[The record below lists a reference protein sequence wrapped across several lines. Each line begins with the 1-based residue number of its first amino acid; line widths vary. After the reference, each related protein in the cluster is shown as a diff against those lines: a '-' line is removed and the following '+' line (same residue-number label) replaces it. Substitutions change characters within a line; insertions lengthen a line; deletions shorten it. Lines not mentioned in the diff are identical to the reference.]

1 MLNDMKRL
9 VFYFL
14 GMIVFGL
21 LSLTSCTPGKLL
33 WFSSTG
39 IMTYNR
45 NTGQFEV
52 LWENNGQGN
61 AVKCDTVYVYVND
74 KEVIDSV
81 R

>member
-1 MLNDMKRL
+1 MKRL

-14 GMIVFGL
+14 GMLFVGMTL
-21 LSLTSCTPGKLL
+21 CTSCTPSKLL
-33 WFSSTG
+33 WFSSSG

-74 KEVIDSV
+74 KEIIDSV